1 MKAMNTIRLLRNLL
15 VTICGLNPIL
25 LVAQVD
31 STKEKRESFL
41 YLRYY
46 VINNQVPYLNVQTK
60 NKVGKAFHPEPGIPV
75 SIYLNKDSD
84 EASLI
89 GKVVTNEKGVAV
101 IGVPAKLAAVWKEKP
116 SPTFFARTESSSKF
130 DAKSEQVSMNK
141 SRLEL
146 DTVNDGGVRSV
157 KARLLQ
163 YENGSPVPMP
173 EVDIRLAIKRSGGN
187 LNIGEE
193 ESFTSDSAGT
203 VSGEFN
209 RKELPGDS
217 LGNLELV
224 ALVDDNDLIG
234 TVETRLKVPWGV
246 PAKYESNFDRR
257 TLYATG
263 NKAPLWLM
271 VMAYGIIAGVW
282 TVIFY
287 LIYNIVQIRKMG
299 IK

>member
-1 MKAMNTIRLLRNLL
+1 MKAMKTIRLLRNLL
-15 VTICGLNPIL
+15 VTICGLSPIL

-31 STKEKRESFL
+31 SVKEKRESFL

-46 VINNQVPYLNVQTK
+46 VINNQIPYLNVQTK
-60 NKVGKAFHPEPGIPV
+60 NKVDKEFHPQPGIPV

-84 EASLI
+84 AASLI

-101 IGVPAKLAAVWKEKP
+101 IGLPATLAAVWKEKS
-116 SPTFFARTESSSKF
+116 SPTFFARTDSSSNF
-130 DAKSEQVSMNK
+130 DAKSEEVSMNK
-141 SRLEL
+141 SKLEL

-163 YENGSPVPMP
+163 YENGSPVPMS
-173 EVDIRLAIKRSGGN
+173 EVDIRLSIKRSGGN
-187 LNIGEE
+187 LNIGEDE
-193 ESFTSDSAGT
+193 TYATDSTGT
-203 VSGEFN
+203 VQGEFS
-209 RKELPGDS
+209 RKDLPGDT

-224 ALVDDNDLIG
+224 ALVDDNDVVG
-234 TVETRLKVPWGV
+234 TVETHMKVPWGV
-246 PAKYESNFDRR
+246 PAKYVNDFDRR

-263 NKAPLWLM
+263 NKAPLFLM
-271 VMAYGIIAGVW
+271 VIAYGTIAGVW

-299 IK
+299 TK